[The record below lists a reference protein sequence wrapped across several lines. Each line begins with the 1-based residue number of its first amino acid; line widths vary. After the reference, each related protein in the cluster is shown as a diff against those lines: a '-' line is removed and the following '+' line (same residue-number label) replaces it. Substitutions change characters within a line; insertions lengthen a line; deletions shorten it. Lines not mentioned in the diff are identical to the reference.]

1 MDSHSDEFRTRALR
15 TFLANTPQMDGM
27 DDFDA
32 GVLSARLRDVCG
44 HGVVLDRSGS
54 CLLAW
59 HPESGKCL
67 GIGTTPEGLVTDVRR
82 VRDLKLRQGEDVG

>member
-1 MDSHSDEFRTRALR
+1 
-15 TFLANTPQMDGM
+15 M